1 MSYLVDAGRVKDMS
15 TRGRSHDHAVLG
27 ALGWQVGRPGS
38 RVRRRGQQG
47 APAAGAVRLLKEL
60 HLQRNATIV
69 TSWSTRNRKLQVLLS
84 PHLVNGAILA
94 VGGDRDQDAVERR
107 AAAGAL
113 LVVAVRHGE

>member
-27 ALGWQVGRPGS
+27 ALGRQVGRPGP
-38 RVRRRGQQG
+38 RVRSRGQQG

-69 TSWSTRNRKLQVLLS
+69 TSGRLENCKFCC
-84 PHLVNGAILA
+84 HLTS
-94 VGGDRDQDAVERR
+94 
-107 AAAGAL
+107 
-113 LVVAVRHGE
+113 